1 MSRSSTKSKMAGF
14 MTPNHIN
21 LISRKIWLGEK
32 FVVLHTACV
41 YNLLMIKIDGATHR
55 SLSLKIPMLR
65 ISLQKMTFYYL
76 GAASHDGNDNE
87 DEQNLAVTFE
97 TKTWE

>member
-14 MTPNHIN
+14 MTPNHIK

-55 SLSLKIPMLR
+55 SLSLKIPVVEDKSTKNDILLSR
-65 ISLQKMTFYYL
+65 CGIS
-76 GAASHDGNDNE
+76 
-87 DEQNLAVTFE
+87 
-97 TKTWE
+97 WW